1 MKSGQRGEE
10 LREAL
15 AKADRSGAGSPY
27 PEELRRAAVA
37 YRRQREREGVG
48 VAAVAAELGV
58 SGLSLARWSRTLERA
73 EPRFR
78 AVEVVVEAERL
89 ERARTVVVHGPRGLR
104 IEGLSVAEV
113 AELLGRLS

>member
-15 AKADRSGAGSPY
+15 AKAERSGAGSPY

-37 YRRQREREGVG
+37 YRRQREREGVGG

-78 AVEVVVEAERL
+78 AVEVVVAERL